1 LHARRRASGELLFNT
16 LTAARAGMAEHDR
29 AAYSKGALGRA
40 FGGRWQCR
48 RTWSRLAGSAR
59 VWLVVL

>member
-1 LHARRRASGELLFNT
+1 MRAGGAPGELLFNT

-48 RTWSRLAGSAR
+48 RT
-59 VWLVVL
+59 